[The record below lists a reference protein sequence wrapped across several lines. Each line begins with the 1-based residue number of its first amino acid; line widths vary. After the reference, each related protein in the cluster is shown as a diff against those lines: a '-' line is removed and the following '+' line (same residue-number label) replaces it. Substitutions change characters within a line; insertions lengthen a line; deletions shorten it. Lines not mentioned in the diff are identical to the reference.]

1 MLGLRN
7 LCLFMFPP
15 TCTSNGSEICLWHL
29 PSQYLGL
36 VERQGGNLL
45 KDAARRA
52 VAVGEALIPHLRR
65 VSRVMTS

>member
-29 PSQYLGL
+29 PSQYLVL
-36 VERQGGNLL
+36 VERQGETYSKMLPEG
-45 KDAARRA
+45 
-52 VAVGEALIPHLRR
+52 P
-65 VSRVMTS
+65 